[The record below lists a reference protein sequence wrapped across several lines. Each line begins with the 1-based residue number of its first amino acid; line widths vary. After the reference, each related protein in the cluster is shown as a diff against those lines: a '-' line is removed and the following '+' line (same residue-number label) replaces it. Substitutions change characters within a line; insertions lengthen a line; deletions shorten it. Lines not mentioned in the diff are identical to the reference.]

1 MNRRERRRAAAIK
14 RKQIGYGHRVL
25 AAFAN
30 GSVSLKPG
38 GGLYHAIIQHDS
50 WCAIYQGG
58 GCNCTLDISVCGDDA
73 VTIIDEEG
81 IGTKVKRS

>member
-14 RKQIGYGHRVL
+14 RKQIDYGHRVL

-38 GGLYHAIIQHDS
+38 GLYHAIIQHDS

-58 GCNCTLDISVCGDDA
+58 CNCTPDISVCGDDA

>member
-1 MNRRERRRAAAIK
+1 MIGASSTPIVSVYDGPQTRRFHSRGQARLR
-14 RKQIGYGHRVL
+14 
-25 AAFAN
+25 
-30 GSVSLKPG
+30 GSVSLKP

-58 GCNCTLDISVCGDDA
+58 CNCTPDISVCGDDA